1 MGKTGRPS
9 KYNEQY
15 HPDLIYWMSKAGLTD
30 KQIAKELSIAESTLN
45 LWKKDHQEFSE
56 SLKKGK
62 EDPDDNVEV
71 SLYQRALG
79 YEHKEDKIFNHNGKA
94 LIVPTIKHYPPDATS
109 MIFWLKNR
117 RPETW
122 RDKQEIEHLGRITF
136 NVEGKDAK
144 F

>member
-30 KQIAKELSIAESTLN
+30 KQMYKELVITEKTLN
-45 LWKKDHQEFSE
+45 NWKNTHDDFLQ

-122 RDKQEIEHLGRITF
+122 RDKQEIEHSGELTIKWDGRY
-136 NVEGKDAK
+136 NGA
-144 F
+144 

>member
-15 HPDLIYWMSKAGLTD
+15 HPDLIYWMAKTGLTD
-30 KQIAKELSIAESTLN
+30 KQMSKELGITEKTLN
-45 LWKKDHQEFSE
+45 NWKNTHNDFLQ

-94 LIVPTIKHYPPDATS
+94 LIVPTIKHYPPDSTS

-117 RPETW
+117 RPERW
-122 RDKQEIEHLGRITF
+122 RDKQEIEHSGNMEINIGKEF
-136 NVEGKDAK
+136 EG